1 MEIYRPT
8 IFVLLLIARS
18 GAKDPGCIYQ
28 CHTGPFGGSCSLEV
42 ATFLENRYGLQYPV
56 PATIPQCKPC
66 TVVCQERDNGYI
78 GGYGWNLFSVEDRIH
93 YNDNN

>member
-18 GAKDPGCIYQ
+18 GANDPGCFYQ
-28 CHTGPFGGSCSLEV
+28 CHSGPFGGSCSLEV
-42 ATFLENRYGLQYPV
+42 ATHISKYRQYPV
-56 PATIPQCKPC
+56 PAAIPQCKPC

-78 GGYGWNLFSVEDRIH
+78 GGYGGNLFSVEDRIN